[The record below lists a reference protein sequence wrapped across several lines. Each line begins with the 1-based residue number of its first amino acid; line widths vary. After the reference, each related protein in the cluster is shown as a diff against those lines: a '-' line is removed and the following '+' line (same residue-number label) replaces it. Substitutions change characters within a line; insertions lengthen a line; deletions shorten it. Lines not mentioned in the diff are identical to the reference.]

1 MADAEPVVIPA
12 GHGKATRLIAGQ
24 RVKLINTHGTQVV
37 DTWALNA
44 YELCEYMSMESSR
57 VWNKRLNPK
66 VDDVMVTNRRRPI
79 LTIVEDTTPGIH
91 DTFMACCDAE
101 RYKLLGC
108 KTYHRNCLDNM
119 LSAMKDIHKEPP
131 QPIFASFNIFMNIA
145 VLEDGR
151 NLNTKPTLCQPS
163 DYVTLRSEM
172 DCYVALSACPQDIV
186 PIQGHSDMKPQDIE
200 ILILDESFSEIPIRQ
215 TWVPE
220 QIKTN
225 R

>member
-1 MADAEPVVIPA
+1 MIIK
-12 GHGKATRLIAGQ
+12 GGYGKALKLSAGQ
-24 RVKLINTHGTQVV
+24 LLKIINTSGTQVV
-37 DTWALNA
+37 DCWAWNA
-44 YELCEYMSMESSR
+44 NDLHEHMSMETTR
-57 VWNKRLNPK
+57 VWLQRLNPI
-66 VDDVMVTNRRRPI
+66 VGDTFVTTLRNPI
-79 LTIVEDTTPGIH
+79 LTLVQDTSPCIH

-108 KTYHRNCLDNM
+108 TTYHRNCLDNM
-119 LSAMKDIHKEPP
+119 LSAMTNIHKDPP
-131 QPIFASFNIFMNIA
+131 QPIFGSFNIFMNIT

-151 NLNTKPTLCQPS
+151 NLDTRPTLCQPS

-172 DCYVALSACPQDIV
+172 NCYVALSACPQDIV
-186 PIQGHSDMKPQDIE
+186 PIQGRSDMKPQDIE
-200 ILILDESFSEIPIRQ
+200 IHVLDKHFPEIPIRQ